1 MTKKNSPD
9 LIKNKKVRFVVVGGT
24 NTAIDFVLYNLLSK
38 VFALALPIANMISS
52 FIAMIFSFFTNKKW
66 TFHDASE
73 NYFRQIVLFFIFT
86 IIGLWVIQTGIIWL
100 TQNIFPSVDWQNFWL
115 KNILK
120 IVASIPSLIWNYITY
135 NKFVFRKTSRWF
147 SLGWCVARDPR
158 LRYRTRAGNN
168 RPKLCGQ
175 RDVRQRSLVGVPLV
189 RQFRELV

>member
-135 NKFVFRKTSRWF
+135 NKFVFRKTSR
-147 SLGWCVARDPR
+147 
-158 LRYRTRAGNN
+158 
-168 RPKLCGQ
+168 
-175 RDVRQRSLVGVPLV
+175 
-189 RQFRELV
+189 